1 MGEFV
6 ADDAPIQRLTLTIEE
21 AARMLGLSRN
31 GAYEAAARG
40 DLPVIRIGRR
50 ILVPRIALERLLE
63 QAEPMGEG
71 PGGLAA

>member
-63 QAEPMGEG
+63 QAAPKGEG